1 MVLNYWTMGGNLFD
15 GARFGDRF
23 LTKDGY
29 VAIYQRRIECVER
42 GGTIWT
48 GLKEYTLHNLM
59 TDDRVFNVDDE
70 GKCVEDGIRND
81 SYRIVSRVI
90 DDEDFIDAI
99 AIKECPFDESE
110 YADNYKAAFKNGF
123 KKALNI
129 SIE

>member
-1 MVLNYWTMGGNLFD
+1 MADKMFD

-23 LTKDGY
+23 LTKNGQ
-29 VAIYQRRIECVER
+29 VVIYQCKMDF
-42 GGTIWT
+42 GDSCGTSWSGRT
-48 GLKEYTLHNLM
+48 VHNVM

-81 SYRIVSRVI
+81 SYTIVSRVI

-99 AIKECPFDESE
+99 AIKECPFNESD
-110 YADNYKAAFKNGF
+110 YADNYKAAFKDGF

-129 SIE
+129 RI

>member
-1 MVLNYWTMGGNLFD
+1 MFD

-23 LTKDGY
+23 LTKNGQ
-29 VAIYQRRIECVER
+29 VAIYQRRIECVES
-42 GGTIWT
+42 GGTIWA

-81 SYRIVSRVI
+81 SYTIVSRVI

-99 AIKECPFDESE
+99 AIKECPFGDSE
-110 YADNYKAAFKNGF
+110 CADNYKAAFKDGF

-129 SIE
+129 GVV

>member
-1 MVLNYWTMGGNLFD
+1 MAGNLFD

-29 VAIYQRRIECVER
+29 VAIYQRKIKFGHSC
-42 GGTIWT
+42 GTSWS
-48 GLKEYTLHNLM
+48 GRTLHNLM
-59 TDDRVFNVDDE
+59 TDDRVFNVNDE

-99 AIKECPFDESE
+99 AIKECPFGESE
-110 YADNYKAAFKNGF
+110 CADNYKAAFKDGF

-129 SIE
+129 RVE

>member
-1 MVLNYWTMGGNLFD
+1 MSDALFD

-23 LTKDGY
+23 LTKNAQ
-29 VAIYQRRIECVER
+29 VAIYQRRIECVES
-42 GGTIWT
+42 GGTIWA

-81 SYRIVSRVI
+81 FYTIVSRVI

-99 AIKECPFDESE
+99 AIKECPFGELE
-110 YADNYKAAFKNGF
+110 YADYYKAAFKDGF

>member
-1 MVLNYWTMGGNLFD
+1 MSGNLFD

-29 VAIYQRRIECVER
+29 VAIYQRRIECVES
-42 GGTIWT
+42 GGTIWA

-81 SYRIVSRVI
+81 SYTIVSRVI

-99 AIKECPFDESE
+99 AIKECPFLESE
-110 YADNYKAAFKNGF
+110 YADNYKDAFKEGF